1 MEKETET
8 VSFDVKDKTIYGVQ
22 SYDGNELM
30 AIISGYD
37 LHIAFNM
44 RLINSLS
51 DAENCANA
59 LADVF
64 YELLMEELISKKSEV
79 TQPASTQ

>member
-1 MEKETET
+1 MESETI
-8 VSFDVKDKTIYGVQ
+8 SFDIKDKTIYGVQ
-22 SYDGNELM
+22 SYDGNDLM

-37 LHIAFNM
+37 LQIAFNM
-44 RLINSLS
+44 RLINSLV

-64 YELLMEELISKKSEV
+64 YELLMEELISNKSDV
-79 TQPASTQ
+79 IQPISTQ